1 MILSGVNFLK
11 GITILKDY
19 QLPAVIAPTV
29 AVSPSASSVN
39 EGVSITFTVS
49 GSNIPNTTYYWAIQ
63 TIPGDFVQ
71 QVGSFNVV
79 NNSGSFSVTP
89 IADLTTEGSELF
101 TVTVRTNSTSGT
113 ILATSPSVTVNDTSL
128 TPPVYVVTPAAAS
141 VNEGSAVTFNV
152 SGSNIA
158 NGTYYW
164 TIYTNTT
171 DSYDNPNQAGSLT
184 ITNNVGSFT
193 VTPSL
198 DVSTEGPKLFTVALR
213 LPSIN
218 PANDIIT
225 PSGTIVAISGSVTI
239 NDTSTTPAYY
249 GALYW
254 AATGAYLRIGQ
265 QPGQPYSLT
274 DFAQVNFTTEFWIKF
289 PTTAPMRLTAVPFAM
304 AETGYW
310 CLVFSTGTPQICR
323 STTSTFDRGYVSATV
338 NGFTAPYSYGG
349 ITINPTAWN
358 HYALV
363 GDGTNIKLYV
373 NGLLLQYVTN
383 GATLASTPSGNPFQI
398 MTTGFYPECYIFD
411 FRHVKNTVYTGDFT
425 PPNRRLSRGGNA
437 SIYTSIANVNTT
449 FSTANTVL
457 LLQTYSVSNQYR
469 LYDNSASEPANA
481 KPVYQLTQYDTGDYF
496 GNYVQGTQP
505 DSIDQDVGHPN
516 YSLQYDDHQP

>member
-171 DSYDNPNQAGSLT
+171 DSYDNLNQAGSLT

-198 DVSTEGPKLFTVALR
+198 DISTEGPKLFTVALR
-213 LPSIN
+213 TGSI
-218 PANDIIT
+218 
-225 PSGTIVAISGSVTI
+225 SGTIVAISGSVTI

-254 AATGAYLRIGQ
+254 PTSVGYIRIKNDN
-265 QPGQPYSLT
+265 PT
-274 DFAQVNFTTEFWIKF
+274 DFAQVNFTTEFWIRF
-289 PTTAPMRLTAVPFAM
+289 PNPNNAGRGSAVPIAM

-310 CLVFSTGTPQICR
+310 CLLFSGGIPQITK
-323 STTSTFDRGYVSATV
+323 STTSTFDRGYVTTTFS
-338 NGFTAPYSYGG
+338 GFTAPFNYGV
-349 ITINPTAWN
+349 TISPTAWN

-383 GATLASTPSGNPFQI
+383 GATLASTSSLNSFQI
-398 MTTGFYPECYIFD
+398 MVSGYAPECYIFD

-437 SIYTSIANVNTT
+437 LIYTSVANVNTT

-457 LLQTYSVSNQYR
+457 SLQTYSVSNEYR
-469 LYDNSASEPANA
+469 LYDNSANA
-481 KPVYQLTQYDTGDYF
+481 KTVYQLTQYDTGSLDYF

-505 DSIDQDVGHPN
+505 GSIDQDYGHPN